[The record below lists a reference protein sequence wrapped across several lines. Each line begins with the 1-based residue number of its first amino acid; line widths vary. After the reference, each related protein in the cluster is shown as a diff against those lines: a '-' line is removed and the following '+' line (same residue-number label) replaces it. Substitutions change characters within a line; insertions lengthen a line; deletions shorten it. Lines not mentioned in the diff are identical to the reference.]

1 MMLNAECRIA
11 AAVSSCCCVV
21 VFTAGGCVTQSAYD
35 AAVQE
40 GMATKT
46 ELARALEEQKTLT
59 RQVSEMEL
67 LNADVVR
74 EAEAAATALQ
84 QAKADAESEREQFVQ
99 RIATLKRKHA
109 QASKQQRSLQYEL
122 TVAKE
127 NTAALQELIDVHQ
140 RKLHDGAVVTP
151 AASSVEPAAHKP
163 FDPSAIP
170 VPQDLPA
177 APTVAPSPP
186 TSAPTAAPAA
196 PVSRVRPSQPPPDE
210 DWVTSIKNWLM
221 SLWRSVF

>member
-11 AAVSSCCCVV
+11 TAVSSWCCVV

-40 GMATKT
+40 GMTAKT

-74 EAEAAATALQ
+74 EAEAATAALQ
-84 QAKADAESEREQFVQ
+84 QAKDDAESEREQFMQ
-99 RIATLKRKHA
+99 RIATLKRKQA
-109 QASKQQRSLQYEL
+109 QAGKQQRALQYEL

-140 RKLHDGAVVTP
+140 RKLRDDAVVTP
-151 AASSVEPAAHKP
+151 AARSVEPAVHKP
-163 FDPSAIP
+163 FDPSTIP

-177 APTVAPSPP
+177 APTVAPQPP
-186 TSAPTAAPAA
+186 TSSPTAPPAPA
-196 PVSRVRPSQPPPDE
+196 VSRVRPSQPPPDE
-210 DWVTSIKNWLM
+210 DWLTSIKNWLM
-221 SLWRSVF
+221 SLWRAVF